1 MLWWPSGYTAVTIL
15 DHTTILTSG
24 GIVFIPS
31 SRQVDIQRGV
41 VCARA
46 LKMLQLRSL
55 PEAPVRSFKRAAGQN
70 ECSTTPPHTPQ
81 VACCAINGILGSKC
95 TLTEVQGAST
105 PPHMQHWVVGDV
117 RGPGWHPSSFPG
129 RSASCNT
136 YYIAQ
141 APSPDDMMGVGV
153 GCGHFGRIL

>member
-1 MLWWPSGYTAVTIL
+1 MVHVDDSVQGHVSVPPHWCLEHNHIRHTFICACHSRSTNKSGASGVLWWPSGYTAVTIL

-24 GIVFIPS
+24 GIIFIPS

-46 LKMLQLRSL
+46 LNMLQLCSL
-55 PEAPVRSFKRAAGQN
+55 PEAPVRSFKRVTGQN

-105 PPHMQHWVVGDV
+105 PPHMQH
-117 RGPGWHPSSFPG
+117 
-129 RSASCNT
+129 
-136 YYIAQ
+136 
-141 APSPDDMMGVGV
+141 
-153 GCGHFGRIL
+153 